1 MKTKKQKLN
10 VMKAITLKLQF
21 IVLITLFTQVLN
33 AQCTGCNLTITVPT
47 SSSFNLTP
55 GQTVCIVGT
64 GNFTGTLNSFSGN
77 TLCIGSGVNYNP
89 SSPPNYNGNW
99 TIINNGTF
107 SNTGNLNFNSG
118 TSFTNGPTGSI
129 NLTNSV
135 SINSGTT
142 FNNFGTMQLN
152 SLTINGGGSVQLG
165 GTTTISGA
173 LNNNGNLTV
182 HGFISASSITNNSGA
197 SITGGSS
204 TSCNYLTTSGTFTN
218 NGSIGGTGNALIIGA
233 TLSGSGTIS
242 SPASTAISTP
252 SSQPTSL
259 NLTFNGTSVNG
270 TFNQASSSVG
280 GYIILRATNTINTPP
295 ATTNPTNYRNLTV
308 GQTLGL
314 WEIVAFNNGQNNTT
328 FSDNVSS
335 LCNFIHYRILSY
347 NLSGNCRV
355 YNTSSPLTNFID
367 IRPTITST
375 SPGTLSGAGSV
386 VLGATASS
394 GIVNWYA
401 TSSGGSILGTGN
413 TFNTPSISTT
423 TNYFAEAVNGSCI
436 SSTRTQ
442 VTATIVYPEIEIRG
456 NGFLISSGD
465 TTPSTTDFTILG
477 TTDVT
482 YGSITRTFQIRN
494 LASTGVL
501 NIGGITFTGTNASD
515 FSIGTPPPSTIATN
529 GTSTF
534 TIVFNPSGLGTRNA
548 TINIPNN
555 DQNENPYTFA
565 ISGTGIDDVD
575 GDLVDANVDLDN
587 DNDGIRDNDECRTC
601 TFDPFQNGSF
611 ESPSIPT
618 GTMAFLPT
626 ASVTGWQTSAENVIE
641 IWNSGFNGVTAAAGN
656 QFAELNANVPGVLY
670 QTFCLNG
677 AGGTINWSIRH
688 RGRSGTDTAFVK
700 FGSSLANALASTP
713 IVTMV
718 SGNTSWASYSGTY
731 TIPTGMRQIVLT
743 FQAGPTASGDQSVGN
758 FIDDIQIT
766 INQSCIDSD
775 GDGVADVND
784 LDSDNDGIP
793 DIEENGFRNLSNQT
807 GTFDKTNS
815 ALWADTNNN
824 GYNDYIEA
832 MISGGTYVIL
842 NTDGDAVPN
851 YIDLDSDND
860 SLFDTDEAGILF
872 GDGDID
878 GNGTGD
884 YADTDGDGIMNIHD
898 NLTGFGVNAKAYAQ
912 DTDTNGVGDYLQ
924 LDANTDGTFDIRSGL
939 YATLDANNDGRI
951 DGSADADT
959 DGLLDSFDSNTSLWG
974 SPRNLDQKL
983 YLSFDGR
990 NDFAED
996 TPILGG
1002 LSTLTLM
1009 AWISLNPAF
1018 TGTGVVVGQNN
1029 CYIRVS
1035 GTRQLQVVING
1046 NAYAYT
1052 NITALDTS
1060 RWYHV
1065 GITLGAGTLTVFVN
1079 GDPQTFS
1086 VSGAINA
1093 DASNLTLGRNP
1104 GASNMFFF
1112 GKMDEVRVF
1121 NTNLSTTQ
1129 FQRIINQE
1137 IFNNSAQVRG
1147 TFVPLNVGS
1156 LNYATLLRYYRMDA
1170 YRGDIADNFTTPT
1183 IDTGSGL
1190 RLFNVKAIAPQEAP
1204 MPYVTVRAGSLATA
1218 VDDPSRDIHG
1228 NDVLNYN
1235 WNIIDV
1241 RHNITETTNST
1252 DLGMVINPGVRVTM
1266 NNDTRI
1272 QNSWYLKIDGVLDLQ
1287 GRSQLIQTNASEL
1300 DVTSAGAIERDQ
1312 QGTSNLFNYNYWSSP
1327 VSAINTTIN
1336 NGTFTVN
1343 SVLKDGTTATPQN
1356 ITWTNGLNG
1365 SPTAPITLSNYWIF
1379 KFQNLT
1385 NSYANWQS
1393 VGANGSLNTGEGFTL
1408 KGSGAAT
1415 ANQNLTFVGKP
1426 NNGTITIPIAANNL
1440 NLTGNPY
1447 PSAIDANLFI
1457 SLNSGSTTGT
1467 LYFWEHANN
1476 NNTHNLTGY
1485 QGGYSVRNLTGGV
1498 GPTAPAG
1505 INGVGTST
1513 KIPGRYIPVGQGFF
1527 VVGSTTGGNITFQN
1541 SHRAFVRENNSASN
1555 TLFRHGNTI
1564 QNYVGNNE
1572 EDPVV
1577 TDQYARLRLGMTS
1590 KDNYHR
1596 NILLGFMED
1605 LASHDYDYGYDAE
1618 TIDNQNNDVYFVAN
1632 NKRMVI
1638 QGVDYFDINTM
1649 YPIGVKAYV
1658 TGEIKFT
1665 MDEVENL
1672 PSTQRYYILDQQ
1684 DGIFHDIT
1692 NQPFVVE
1699 VPQGNT
1705 DNRFVLAFKNTTALN
1720 TDDHALQN
1728 GVQMVYTQSNTQLTI
1743 KNYVADATIHTV
1755 VLYNMLGQEV
1765 MTYKVTGQDQ
1775 TQIQIPVRGIS
1786 AGTYIAK
1793 AISDQGTTSK
1803 KIVFN

>member
-1 MKTKKQKLN
+1 MHFIDFLCILSIIFKIRFYICGVKSNEIKKQTPTVMKT
-10 VMKAITLKLQF
+10 
-21 IVLITLFTQVLN
+21 TLFLTFKRLTLLVALLVTTLVLAQTRTEIINITGSGTFTVPPGVTSVTIETWGAGGGGGNSNNSSTNGGTGGGGGAYARGTHTVTPNSTYFYFVGSGGAGAPANSTATAGNGENSWFN
-33 AQCTGCNLTITVPT
+33 ATGINSVPTTNTAGTLGNGGSRGNNNTTTAPTNRGLASSSLGNLMTANGNNGAAGSGSGGGNGGNGSTGGGAGGTGSTSGNGSDGAVPGGGAGGSNDNASHRGGNGGNGQIRITYAAPTLVVIGNGNTITNGDT
-47 SSSFNLTP
+47 TP
-55 GQTVCIVGT
+55 AIADHT
-64 GNFTGTLNSFSGN
+64 FY
-77 TLCIGSGVNYNP
+77 GS
-89 SSPPNYNGNW
+89 
-99 TIINNGTF
+99 IDIDNGTF
-107 SNTGNLNFNSG
+107 SRTYTIQNTASQAGLIISG
-118 TSFTNGPTGSI
+118 
-129 NLTNSV
+129 
-135 SINSGTT
+135 
-142 FNNFGTMQLN
+142 
-152 SLTINGGGSVQLG
+152 LTITGVNAGDFSV
-165 GTTTISGA
+165 TATPNA
-173 LNNNGNLTV
+173 LV
-182 HGFISASSITNNSGA
+182 NS
-197 SITGGSS
+197 GSS
-204 TSCNYLTTSGTFTN
+204 TTFT
-218 NGSIGGTGNALIIGA
+218 I
-233 TLSGSGTIS
+233 
-242 SPASTAISTP
+242 
-252 SSQPTSL
+252 
-259 NLTFNGTSVNG
+259 TFNPSAFGVRS
-270 TFNQASSSVG
+270 
-280 GYIILRATNTINTPP
+280 AT
-295 ATTNPTNYRNLTV
+295 V
-308 GQTLGL
+308 
-314 WEIVAFNNGQNNTT
+314 
-328 FSDNVSS
+328 
-335 LCNFIHYRILSY
+335 
-347 NLSGNCRV
+347 
-355 YNTSSPLTNFID
+355 
-367 IRPTITST
+367 
-375 SPGTLSGAGSV
+375 
-386 VLGATASS
+386 
-394 GIVNWYA
+394 
-401 TSSGGSILGTGN
+401 
-413 TFNTPSISTT
+413 TFNTNDPNFPSFS
-423 TNYFAEAVNGSCI
+423 Y
-436 SSTRTQ
+436 
-442 VTATIVYPEIEIRG
+442 
-456 NGFLISSGD
+456 
-465 TTPSTTDFTILG
+465 
-477 TTDVT
+477 
-482 YGSITRTFQIRN
+482 SIQ
-494 LASTGVL
+494 G
-501 NIGGITFTGTNASD
+501 GGI
-515 FSIGTPPPSTIATN
+515 
-529 GTSTF
+529 
-534 TIVFNPSGLGTRNA
+534 
-548 TINIPNN
+548 N
-555 DQNENPYTFA
+555 DA
-565 ISGTGIDDVD
+565 D
-575 GDLVDANVDLDN
+575 GDIVDTGLDADD
-587 DNDGIRDNDECRTC
+587 DNDGIRDIDECRTC

-611 ESPSIPT
+611 ETPVIAANSFS
-618 GTMAFLPT
+618 FVPT
-626 ASVTGWQTSAENVIE
+626 ANVTGWQTSAENVIE
-641 IWNSGFNGVTAAAGN
+641 IWSTGFNGVPAAAGN
-656 QFAELNANVPGVLY
+656 QFAELNANVPGVLF

-700 FGSSLANALASTP
+700 FGSSLANALASSP

-718 SGNTSWASYSGTY
+718 SGNTSWATYSGTY
-731 TIPTGMRQIVLT
+731 TIPSGMRQIVLT

-766 INQSCIDSD
+766 INQSCVDSD

-815 ALWADTNNN
+815 SRWADANNN

-832 MISGGTYVIL
+832 MISGGTYVVL

-884 YADTDGDGIMNIHD
+884 YADADGDGIMNIHD
-898 NLTGFGVNAKAYAQ
+898 NLTGFGVTAKAYAQ
-912 DTDTNGVGDYLQ
+912 DTDNNGVGDYIQ
-924 LDANTDGTFDIRSGL
+924 LDANADGTFDIRSGL
-939 YATLDANNDGRI
+939 YASLDANNDGRV
-951 DGSADADT
+951 DGWADGDT
-959 DGLLDSFDSNTSLWG
+959 DGLIDTFDSNSNLWG

-990 NDFAED
+990 NDFAQD

-1035 GTRQLQVVING
+1035 GTRQLQVIING

-1052 NITALDTS
+1052 NITALERS

-1065 GITLGAGTLTVFVN
+1065 GITLGAGTLTIFVN

-1104 GASNMFFF
+1104 GGNNMFFF

-1121 NTNLSTTQ
+1121 NTNLSPAQ

-1204 MPYVTVRAGSLATA
+1204 MPYVTVRSGSLATA

-1228 NDVLNYN
+1228 NDVLNFD

-1266 NNDTRI
+1266 NNDTRM
-1272 QNSWYLKIDGVLDLQ
+1272 QNGWYLKIDGVLDLQ

-1312 QGTSNLFNYNYWSSP
+1312 QGTSNRFNYNYWSSP

-1365 SPTAPITLSNYWIF
+1365 SPTSPITLSNYWIF

-1467 LYFWEHANN
+1467 LYFWEHASS

-1485 QGGYSVRNLTGGV
+1485 QGGYSARNLTGGV

-1527 VVGSTTGGNITFQN
+1527 VVGSTTGGNVTFQN
-1541 SHRAFVRENNSASN
+1541 SHRTFVREDNAGSN
-1555 TLFRHGNTI
+1555 TLFRQGNTT

-1720 TDDHALQN
+1720 TDEHALQN